1 MKEKV
6 TRNMCILKS
15 ILEVF
20 PGTSYRMRHGN
31 QSNGV
36 PRSRIRV
43 VCGNLHPRLFFFCS
57 VPLDFGRA
65 AAKRSD
71 RWIRAPGA
79 PEARFA
85 RGFWPASTGRSA
97 WTALRAARSRQSWF
111 GLRVAVG
118 AHTQGLQLR
127 SKAEQHTDGRGG

>member
-15 ILEVF
+15 IMEVF
-20 PGTSYRMRHGN
+20 PGTSLSMRHGKLL
-31 QSNGV
+31 GWR
-36 PRSRIRV
+36 PRSRI
-43 VCGNLHPRLFFFCS
+43 CIAWTNLHPRTFFFLQC
-57 VPLDFGRA
+57 PLEFGRA

-79 PEARFA
+79 PEARFG

-118 AHTQGLQLR
+118 AHAQGLLLR

>member
-20 PGTSYRMRHGN
+20 PGTSYRIRHGT
-31 QSNGV
+31 
-36 PRSRIRV
+36 
-43 VCGNLHPRLFFFCS
+43 FFFCS

-71 RWIRAPGA
+71 RGIRAPGA

-85 RGFWPASTGRSA
+85 RGFLPASTGRSA

-118 AHTQGLQLR
+118 AHTQGLRLR

>member
-20 PGTSYRMRHGN
+20 PGTSYRIRHGFCIA
-31 QSNGV
+31 SFA
-36 PRSRIRV
+36 RSRIRV

-57 VPLDFGRA
+57 VPLEFGRA

-79 PEARFA
+79 PEARFG
-85 RGFWPASTGRSA
+85 RNFWPASTGRSA
-97 WTALRAARSRQSWF
+97 WTELRSARSRQSWF

-118 AHTQGLQLR
+118 AHAQGLRLR
-127 SKAEQHTDGRGG
+127 SKAEQHTDVWGG